1 MDAVTQAKQMA
12 TGERAVMIVDDDDAI
27 RDALQDVLRDEGYQ
41 VIEAADGQQ
50 ALGQLRGG
58 LRPNAILLDLWM
70 PVMDGWQFRD
80 AVMDDPELRNIP
92 MIVLTAA
99 RHQRAD
105 ELGVAEVLTKP
116 VTLER
121 LLGVLH
127 NLTST

>member
-1 MDAVTQAKQMA
+1 MFGSRTTQMA

-27 RDALQDVLRDEGYQ
+27 RDALQDVLRDEGYE
-41 VIEAADGQQ
+41 VMEASDGQQ
-50 ALGQLRGG
+50 ALGQLMGG
-58 LRPNAILLDLWM
+58 RRPDAILLDLWM

-80 AVMDDPELRNIP
+80 AVLEDPELRDIP

-121 LLGVLH
+121 LLGVLD